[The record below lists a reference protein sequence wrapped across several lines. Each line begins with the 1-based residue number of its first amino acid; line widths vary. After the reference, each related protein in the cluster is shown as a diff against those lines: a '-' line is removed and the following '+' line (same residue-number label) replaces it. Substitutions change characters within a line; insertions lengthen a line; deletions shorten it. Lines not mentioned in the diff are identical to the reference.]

1 MNIMF
6 FLTHVDCVFE
16 EDTLGQ
22 ALSRM
27 EGHQFTSIP
36 IINGHT
42 GAYIGTISEGDIL
55 REIKKKDSLSMRFEE
70 DKPVMSLKRKCNY
83 RAVRADADIE
93 DLFDC
98 ATSQNFVPVVDDT
111 GVLIGIITRKSILN
125 FLIRSYNKCCD
136 PEGVFYIT
144 NPPDTHSPCAPGG
157 FFCTE
162 ACTGNPAASVS
173 APSEVYYT
181 VV

>member
-6 FLTHVDCVFE
+6 FLTPKRDVDCVFE

-111 GVLIGIITRKSILN
+111 GVLIGIITRKSILY

-136 PEGVFYIT
+136 GSPEYEGA
-144 NPPDTHSPCAPGG
+144 SPL
-157 FFCTE
+157 
-162 ACTGNPAASVS
+162 VKLQM
-173 APSEVYYT
+173 YR
-181 VV
+181 

>member
-6 FLTHVDCVFE
+6 FLTPKRDVDCVFE

-70 DKPVMSLKRKCNY
+70 DKPVMSLKRKYNY

-136 PEGVFYIT
+136 QMKI
-144 NPPDTHSPCAPGG
+144 S
-157 FFCTE
+157 
-162 ACTGNPAASVS
+162 SVS
-173 APSEVYYT
+173 GRCFLYNKSAGYALALRTRRILLHRSLYR
-181 VV
+181 

>member
-6 FLTHVDCVFE
+6 FLTPKRDVDCVFE

-136 PEGVFYIT
+136 YRT
-144 NPPDTHSPCAPGG
+144 NPPDTHSPCASGG
-157 FFCTE
+157 FFCPE
-162 ACTGNPAASVS
+162 ARTGSPAGSFRIS
-173 APSEVYYT
+173 LFQKL
-181 VV
+181 